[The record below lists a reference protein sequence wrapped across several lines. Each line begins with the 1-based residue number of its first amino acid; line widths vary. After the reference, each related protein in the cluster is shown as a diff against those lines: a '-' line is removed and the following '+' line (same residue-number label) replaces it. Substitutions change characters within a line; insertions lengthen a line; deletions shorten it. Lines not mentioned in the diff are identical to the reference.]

1 MVTRRLAFVAL
12 LGAVAFG
19 PAACGGGNGVTT
31 TEQPGEILFD
41 LSANGAS
48 GVRARLTYETDH
60 RTRITVDGLDEG
72 ESAGGGANPVRLRNG
87 SCEEPGTV
95 VATLPPLK
103 GSVSESV
110 AEIGLSELLSGK
122 YAIEVSLPGENSD
135 ETATAACGDIPE
147 NVSQ

>member
-1 MVTRRLAFVAL
+1 MGTVRFSLLTV
-12 LGAVAFG
+12 LGAVGFG
-19 PAACGGGNGVTT
+19 LAACGGATGVTT

-60 RTRITVDGLDEG
+60 RTRITIDGLDEG

-95 VATLPPLK
+95 VATLAPLK

-110 AEIGLSELLSGK
+110 AKLGLPELLSGK
-122 YAIEVSLPGENSD
+122 YAIEVALPGESAD